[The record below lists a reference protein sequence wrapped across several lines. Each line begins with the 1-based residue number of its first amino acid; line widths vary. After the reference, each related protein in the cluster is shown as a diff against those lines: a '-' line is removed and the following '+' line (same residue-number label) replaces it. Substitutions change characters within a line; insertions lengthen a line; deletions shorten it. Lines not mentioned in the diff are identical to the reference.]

1 MKREET
7 SSRTKAS
14 SSAPMDGSFASA
26 PSVRETMERERMKEK
41 EARA

>member
-1 MKREET
+1 MKREE
-7 SSRTKAS
+7 RRVRMKA

-26 PSVRETMERERMKEK
+26 PSVRETMERERVKEK

>member
-14 SSAPMDGSFASA
+14 SAPMDESFASA